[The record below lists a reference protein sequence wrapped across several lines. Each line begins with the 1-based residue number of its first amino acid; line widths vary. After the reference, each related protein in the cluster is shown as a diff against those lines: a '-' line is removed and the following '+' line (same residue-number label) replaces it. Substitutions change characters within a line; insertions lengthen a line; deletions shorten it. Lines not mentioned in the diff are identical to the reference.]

1 MVSRWAQEI
10 LGYHFSVYYQPVRI
24 MANVDALTRRFDNLT
39 AQYLKIVTLL
49 SHYDRARRP
58 EAYVGDLQSVPKAT
72 IIPATYHS
80 PTLDIPILT
89 DTIINRTIDTVTASQ
104 SYQSLSAKESS
115 QLSLSSV
122 PSMFHSSTGR
132 YNLSPTVKTPTNIS
146 GKMKK
151 ATLFQMINWLCIDD
165 VTGLFTG

>member
-1 MVSRWAQEI
+1 M
-10 LGYHFSVYYQPVRI
+10 
-24 MANVDALTRRFDNLT
+24 MADIDALTRRFYNIT
-39 AQYLKIVTLL
+39 AQYIKTATLL

-58 EAYVGDLQSVPKAT
+58 AAYVEDLKSVQKVT
-72 IIPATYHS
+72 RIPATDHT
-80 PTLDIPILT
+80 PTLYIPILT
-89 DTIINRTIDTVTASQ
+89 DTIINRTIDTVTVSQ

-151 ATLFQMINWLCIDD
+151 ATLFQMIN
-165 VTGLFTG
+165 